1 MRAASWEGG
10 SLRLALAVDHFIF
23 FANVRL
29 DYKWGYFAGTVV
41 YAFNKPERTE
51 NCVVFWDTKL
61 NGVNGDGG
69 GGREKESEGEMKRR
83 HGRETWKGK
92 NGRERMEMREEK

>member
-1 MRAASWEGG
+1 M
-10 SLRLALAVDHFIF
+10 RLALAVDHFIF

-51 NCVVFWDTKL
+51 NCVVFWDTKM
-61 NGVNGDGG
+61 NGVSCRRVMFRTFACVCNSIFFCFSAFFPLGVM
-69 GGREKESEGEMKRR
+69 REKKEFKFFVA
-83 HGRETWKGK
+83 
-92 NGRERMEMREEK
+92 

>member
-1 MRAASWEGG
+1 MKVPGKSLRAASWEGG
-10 SLRLALAVDHFIF
+10 SLRLAMAVDHFIY

-61 NGVNGDGG
+61 NGVSRHMDLCL
-69 GGREKESEGEMKRR
+69 RACFLESPLGSVPYAL
-83 HGRETWKGK
+83 
-92 NGRERMEMREEK
+92 